1 MSIGKRRSNLTK
13 LTAAGVVIVAFL
25 GGVEKFFNITE
36 RLIPDR
42 ESYQDIV
49 TRNHNPTNVVLAEV
63 GVQHMLGDPDSSL
76 VVKYQN
82 VTEMPARSFSVKAN
96 LGAEELPEFRSAIYK
111 GFDPATLGII
121 PKSALEMPVASI
133 SGLEERVGGSICGVG
148 LRPVDLGAPR
158 PENCP
163 SGALLRSTPLSIA
176 AFYKTD
182 FGEKKIMNHIVW
194 LYHCSTCSSLNRRG

>member
-13 LTAAGVVIVAFL
+13 LTAAGVVIVALL

-76 VVKYQN
+76 VVKY
-82 VTEMPARSFSVKAN
+82 
-96 LGAEELPEFRSAIYK
+96 
-111 GFDPATLGII
+111 
-121 PKSALEMPVASI
+121 
-133 SGLEERVGGSICGVG
+133 
-148 LRPVDLGAPR
+148 
-158 PENCP
+158 
-163 SGALLRSTPLSIA
+163 
-176 AFYKTD
+176 
-182 FGEKKIMNHIVW
+182 
-194 LYHCSTCSSLNRRG
+194 